1 MPGRSDRAG
10 RSHLTG
16 AGRPVANAARLSV
29 LIAAAAGLATLSA
42 ARAEEAA
49 GEVEAAA
56 RPAAAL
62 VEAGRRIH
70 DDGILPNGEPLVA
83 TRPEGLVLEGRY
95 AACVTCHRASGMG
108 SIEGV
113 ARDAILVPPL
123 AGPVLFAPARFAT
136 TYLNDYHHY
145 VPNDTWRRAM
155 TRPAYDEA
163 SLAVSLREGLNS
175 AGQEMA
181 APMPLYDMDESAVSA
196 LAAYLRT
203 LGSTPDPGVEVDAVH
218 LATVITPDAD
228 PGSAAAVLGVV
239 RAWTNSARAAGK
251 PWRLHEWRL
260 TGPAGEWQA
269 QLDELYEARP
279 VFALLSGVGLA
290 EWRPVHAFCEQ
301 HHIPCLM
308 PSVDV
313 APVEEK
319 GRYSLYLSPGVGLE
333 ARILAEHLA
342 SDDSLPVRVVQVFSD
357 AAGEHAA
364 GVLAGVMATRSVTVR
379 TREFSEVSAE
389 ALLDELGPDDLLVLW
404 LRPAEVRQL
413 VAAAPQGPPAE
424 GVMLSALLAN
434 PEDLD
439 LPPTWRQRVAFV
451 SLFDDLSLQ
460 GEIARLRLEHWLE
473 RSGLPTDLNR
483 RLQADAYAASYLL
496 NDAVSDIRGQENRR
510 PPVPLTREHV
520 LEVLE
525 DEVQKLSDGTQLI
538 DEDSHVFYY
547 GRMSLG
553 PGQRAAV
560 RGGSILRYASPD
572 SSRLVA
578 ASRRIV
584 P

>member
-1 MPGRSDRAG
+1 
-10 RSHLTG
+10 LTG
-16 AGRPVANAARLSV
+16 AVRRLANGACLALLVANAAS
-29 LIAAAAGLATLSA
+29 LATLSV
-42 ARAEEAA
+42 ARSEEAGA
-49 GEVEAAA
+49 VAESGA
-56 RPAAAL
+56 PDLL
-62 VEAGRRIH
+62 VEAGRRIYQ
-70 DDGILPNGEPLVA
+70 DGVLPDGEPLVA

-95 AACVTCHRASGMG
+95 AACATCHRASGMG

-136 TYLNDYHHY
+136 TYLNDFHHY

-163 SLAVSLREGLNS
+163 SLAASLREGLNP
-175 AGQEMA
+175 AGEIMA
-181 APMPLYDMDESAVSA
+181 APMPLYDMDDPAVAA
-196 LAAYLRT
+196 LTAYLRT
-203 LGSTPDPGVEVDAVH
+203 LGSAPDPGVEPDAVH
-218 LATVITPDAD
+218 VATVITPDAD
-228 PGSAAAVLGVV
+228 PGHVEAVLGVL
-239 RAWTNSARAAGK
+239 RAWTSAAQGAGK
-251 PWRLHEWRL
+251 PWKLHEWRL

-269 QLDELYEARP
+269 QLDALYGARP

-301 HHIPCLM
+301 HRIPCLM

-313 APVEEK
+313 APVEE
-319 GRYSLYLSPGVGLE
+319 GGQYSLYLSPGVGLE
-333 ARILAEHLA
+333 ARILAEHLR
-342 SDDSLPVRVVQVFSD
+342 SDESLPRRIVQVISD
-357 AAGEHAA
+357 AAGSHAA
-364 GVLAGVMATRSVTVR
+364 GVLAGAMATRGVNVR
-379 TREFSEVSAE
+379 SRDFPEVSAQ
-389 ALLDELGPDDLLVLW
+389 ALLEGLEPSDLLVLW
-404 LRPAEVRQL
+404 LRPPEVQQL
-413 VAAAPQGPPAE
+413 VAAWPAGPRAGE
-424 GVMLSALLAN
+424 VILSALLAN
-434 PEDLD
+434 PEDVD
-439 LPPTWRQRVAFV
+439 LPPGWRQRVAFV

-460 GEIARLRLEHWLE
+460 GEIARLRLERWLE
-473 RSGLPTDLNR
+473 RSGLPTGLNR

-496 NDAVSDIRGQENRR
+496 NDAAADIRGQEIRR

-538 DEDSHVFYY
+538 DEDSHVVYY

-560 RGGSILRYASPD
+560 RGGSILRYASPE

-578 ASRRIV
+578 ASSHIV

>member
-1 MPGRSDRAG
+1 M
-10 RSHLTG
+10 
-16 AGRPVANAARLSV
+16 
-29 LIAAAAGLATLSA
+29 
-42 ARAEEAA
+42 
-49 GEVEAAA
+49 VEAGK
-56 RPAAAL
+56 AAAL
-62 VEAGRRIH
+62 VEAGRRIYQL
-70 DDGILPNGEPLVA
+70 GILPDGDPLVA

-95 AACVTCHRASGMG
+95 AACATCHRASGMG
-108 SIEGV
+108 SIEGIGK
-113 ARDAILVPPL
+113 DAILVPPL

-163 SLAVSLREGLNS
+163 SLAVSLREGLNP
-175 AGQEMA
+175 AGQRMA
-181 APMPLYDMDESAVSA
+181 APMPLYDMDEAAVAA

-203 LGSTPDPGVEVDAVH
+203 LGRASDPGVEADVVH
-218 LATVITPDAD
+218 LATVITPDAE
-228 PGSAAAVLGVV
+228 PSSVEAVLGVV
-239 RAWTNSARAAGK
+239 RVWASSARAAGK

-269 QLDELYEARP
+269 QLDGLYQARP

-301 HHIPCLM
+301 RRIPCLM
-308 PSVDV
+308 PSVEV
-313 APVEEK
+313 APVEEE
-319 GRYSLYLSPGVGLE
+319 GHYSVYLSPGVGLE
-333 ARILAEHLA
+333 ARILAEYVTG
-342 SDDSLPVRVVQVFSD
+342 DDSLPGCVVQVFSD

-364 GVLAGVMATRSVTVR
+364 AVLAGRVTSRALDVQTRD
-379 TREFSEVSAE
+379 FPEVPAE
-389 ALLDELGPDDLLVLW
+389 ALLDGLGPSDLLVLW
-404 LRPAEVRQL
+404 LRPAEVQQL
-413 VAAAPQGPPAE
+413 VAARPAGPTA
-424 GVMLSALLAN
+424 GQVILSALLAN
-434 PEDLD
+434 PEDVD
-439 LPPTWRQRVAFV
+439 LPPAWRQRASYV

-460 GEIARLRLEHWLE
+460 GEIARLRLVRWLE
-473 RSGLPTDLNR
+473 RSGLPTGLNR

-496 NDAVSDIRGQENRR
+496 NDAVGDIRGQESRR

-538 DEDSHVFYY
+538 DEDSHVVYY

-572 SSRLVA
+572 STRLVA
-578 ASRRIV
+578 ASRHIV